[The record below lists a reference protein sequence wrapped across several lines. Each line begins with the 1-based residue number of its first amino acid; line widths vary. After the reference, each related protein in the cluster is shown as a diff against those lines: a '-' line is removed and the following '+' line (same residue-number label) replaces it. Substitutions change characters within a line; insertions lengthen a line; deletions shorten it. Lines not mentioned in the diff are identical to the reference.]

1 MQIHEETGASVSTK
15 GVWYPDRTKAT
26 EKDPPL
32 YLHIAATTN
41 EILQKA
47 IAKVNELIAM
57 DMGSL
62 VEDKKDRLR
71 EKVSLY
77 IHHLLCQCPPFC
89 ANTSSSISAN
99 GLKKNSQ
106 WGWRPS
112 VTSMCERKSL
122 DHLYVLP
129 LIL

>member
-1 MQIHEETGASVSTK
+1 VSTK

-47 IAKVNELIAM
+47 IAKVNELIAL

-71 EKVSLY
+71 EKVSSY
-77 IHHLLCQCPPFC
+77 IHIYLINLSSFLC
-89 ANTSSSISAN
+89 
-99 GLKKNSQ
+99 
-106 WGWRPS
+106 
-112 VTSMCERKSL
+112 
-122 DHLYVLP
+122 
-129 LIL
+129 